1 MPFACK
7 GHGPEMSAVV
17 NYGVA
22 LAKISLKAF
31 RRPGGGMSP
40 NRGVYFQKARSPA
53 RLRVSVAA
61 QLAADNART
70 VKMRAGEMSVWN
82 ISPPWRAFPCG
93 KNGISLLKE
102 ISFLPQRR
110 KFLAAKKFS
119 GVWKAGK
126 NGASGGFFL
135 LIGGRR
141 RAKSNCPFASL
152 SPHGLTRGRRP
163 SARRPVADG
172 KVSRES
178 GFRLSSCISGTV
190 RESRISAR
198 PRPCARPRD
207 SRGGGFDV
215 LTIFKTSCFPRSP

>member
-1 MPFACK
+1 
-7 GHGPEMSAVV
+7 MSAVV

-119 GVWKAGK
+119 GVCKSGK
-126 NGASGGFFL
+126 NGASGGSFSSNWWPSACQIPLSVCKPFPSRADAGKAAVRTASR
-135 LIGGRR
+135 GGRQSVAGIR
-141 RAKSNCPFASL
+141 LPDFILHFRNHTRIAYFRPSPSL
-152 SPHGLTRGRRP
+152 RP
-163 SARRPVADG
+163 SAR
-172 KVSRES
+172 
-178 GFRLSSCISGTV
+178 F
-190 RESRISAR
+190 
-198 PRPCARPRD
+198 
-207 SRGGGFDV
+207 SRGRF
-215 LTIFKTSCFPRSP
+215 